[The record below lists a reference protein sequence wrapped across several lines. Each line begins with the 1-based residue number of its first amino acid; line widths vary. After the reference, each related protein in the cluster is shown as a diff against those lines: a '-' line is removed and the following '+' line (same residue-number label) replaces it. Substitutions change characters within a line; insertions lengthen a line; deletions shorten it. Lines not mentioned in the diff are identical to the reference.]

1 MEKQRILYL
10 MPETDQKDAELAAF
24 EAEFRERVRK
34 RFAIEEMLEVAAE
47 GLHCELIKTH
57 VTQHQLVESTPY
69 PDWSC
74 RLAWWK
80 AIAQAGGMIAPIA
93 DEKTSDSTIWALLAE
108 ARKRVPE

>member
-1 MEKQRILYL
+1 
-10 MPETDQKDAELAAF
+10 MPDSSQKEDELAQF
-24 EAEFRERVRK
+24 EAEFRAKVRER
-34 RFAIEEMLEVAAE
+34 FDIAEMMDVAWE

-80 AIAQAGGMIAPIA
+80 AIAQAGGMIAETE
-93 DEKTSDSTIWALLAE
+93 EKTADSAIWTLLAE
-108 ARKRVPE
+108 ARKRIE

>member
-1 MEKQRILYL
+1 
-10 MPETDQKDAELAAF
+10 MPDLPPKDEELAAF
-24 EAEFRERVRK
+24 EAEFRAEVRK
-34 RFAIEEMLEVAAE
+34 KFKIGEMMEVAWE

-80 AIAQAGGMIAPIA
+80 AIAQAGGMIAPIE
-93 DEKTSDSTIWALLAE
+93 DGDKGSETIWALLRE
-108 ARKRVPE
+108 ARGRVPE